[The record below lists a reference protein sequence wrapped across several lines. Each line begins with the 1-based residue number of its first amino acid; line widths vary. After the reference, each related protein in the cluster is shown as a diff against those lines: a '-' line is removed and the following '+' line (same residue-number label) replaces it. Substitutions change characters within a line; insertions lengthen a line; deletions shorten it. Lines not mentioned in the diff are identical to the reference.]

1 MICKKNELKIF
12 EGDWLICTLTI
23 RREKKSC
30 NYYYNHSELASC
42 ITFVAYFNPFQLF
55 EFSIWLFWLK
65 RVRYDCCILN
75 LLLGCLKCKNC
86 SFHLLWRRPNVW
98 SLLVNQW
105 LGRLWI
111 LKWVATNSLT
121 LKKRKRKTLSP
132 KTWSVSSHFYHRHIA
147 VLVDH
152 SFYLLYTT
160 CVYTNLF
167 ESMRKQRHNN
177 PWVKME
183 HLMIESITDCLYVN
197 CIISKK
203 TATKDHNK
211 TSHITHINCT
221 L

>member
-1 MICKKNELKIF
+1 MI
-12 EGDWLICTLTI
+12 DWFA
-23 RREKKSC
+23 RWPFVEKKSC
-30 NYYYNHSELASC
+30 NYYYHHSELASY
-42 ITFVAYFNPFQLF
+42 ITFVAYFNPFRLC
-55 EFSIWLFWLK
+55 EFSIWMFWLK
-65 RVRYDCCILN
+65 HIKRYDCCILN

-98 SLLVNQW
+98 SFLVNQW

-121 LKKRKRKTLSP
+121 LKKEKLSP
-132 KTWSVSSHFYHRHIA
+132 QNMIS
-147 VLVDH
+147 
-152 SFYLLYTT
+152 
-160 CVYTNLF
+160 F
-167 ESMRKQRHNN
+167 ESFLSTYCCFSWSFILSSLYYMCVLIYLNQWEQRHNN

-211 TSHITHINCT
+211 TSHITHVTVLFSAYLLLCT
-221 L
+221 KH